1 MSLSEHPAV
10 VPTTDRTVLLVG
22 ATGQLGGLIANAL
35 LRHGA
40 RLNLL
45 VRPGSE
51 HKLPASLREQATL
64 FNELAPAVR
73 GASSVV
79 SAVQGGPETIID
91 TQLELLR
98 AARDAGVR
106 RFIPSDFSYNLFGL
120 DEGDN
125 IHSDWRR
132 TFARRADAEK
142 GGVEVVHVMNGAFLD
157 IGVLYGFLGAFDLQ
171 RGEAYLWGDGR
182 APMQFTTYADTA
194 AYTAQAA
201 LAEEPLPGHFFVAGE
216 TLDFHGL
223 VAATEAGLGRPIV
236 VRQMGSLTDLD
247 AEILAR
253 RRAEPANPL
262 AWLPLMYWRGMLS
275 GKGALGP
282 LQNARF
288 PGIVPTSVREYVSG
302 IAGRSA

>member
-1 MSLSEHPAV
+1 MSLSDRPHYP
-10 VPTTDRTVLLVG
+10 PTDRSVLLVG

-35 LRHGA
+35 LRRGA
-40 RLNLL
+40 HLKLL
-45 VRPGSE
+45 VRRGSE
-51 HKLPASLREQATL
+51 HKLAASLHEQATI
-64 FNELAPAVR
+64 FNELGPAVR
-73 GASSVV
+73 GACSVV
-79 SAVQGGPETIID
+79 SAVQGGPDTIID

-132 TFARRADAEK
+132 AFARQADLEK
-142 GGVEVVHVMNGAFLD
+142 GGVEIVHMMNGCFLD

-182 APMQFTTYADTA
+182 APMPFTTYADTA
-194 AYTAQAA
+194 AYTAEVA
-201 LAEEPLPGHFFVAGE
+201 LSEEPLPERFYVAGE

-223 VAATEAGLGRPIV
+223 VAATAAGLGRPV
-236 VRQMGSLTDLD
+236 AVRRMGSLGDLD
-247 AEILAR
+247 ARILAR

-282 LQNARF
+282 LQNGRF
-288 PGIVPTSVREYVSG
+288 PGIVPTTVRDYAAS
-302 IAGRSA
+302 IARGNA